1 MSLSETLVLPPA
13 LPCLSTF
20 GGFLYRPLAVPSL
33 AVGHNGLHP
42 KNWLSG
48 ITTVQRTVQTA
59 ETSEV
64 VVSFADAFT
73 SVCVLA
79 KPALLGDAT
88 ATEGPTVYLLSG
100 FSVVCSRH
108 FTMVFHGGETTVCL
122 PGFAI
127 TTGPPSTWFMQHV
140 TRDGRNMGSR
150 LLSSGTSK
158 LVSALKIF
166 PLVPSVKSSCRSSAG
181 LKCTWLIQLR
191 QRSTIEFRG

>member
-1 MSLSETLVLPPA
+1 MLPPA

-20 GGFLYRPLAVPSL
+20 GGFLSRHLAVPSL
-33 AVGHNGLHP
+33 AVGHNGRHP

-48 ITTVQRTVQTA
+48 IPTVQRTVQTA

-127 TTGPPSTWFMQHV
+127 TTGPPSTW
-140 TRDGRNMGSR
+140 
-150 LLSSGTSK
+150 L
-158 LVSALKIF
+158 
-166 PLVPSVKSSCRSSAG
+166 C
-181 LKCTWLIQLR
+181 
-191 QRSTIEFRG
+191 ST